1 MKKEI
6 VCDRNCPNRSAECK
20 RICEKWQEYE
30 KRHFEEREHRA
41 KNREIDSSYAYYI
54 KEKKERLSKGRLS
67 R

>member
-41 KNREIDSSYAYYI
+41 KNREIDSSCAYYI
-54 KEKKERLSKGRLS
+54 KEKKDRLS
-67 R
+67 RGKNY